1 VSENS
6 QHASSPRP
14 NPRLPSEK
22 YRDITAVGKDQLK
35 ATSALMKMKV
45 KIGLKHKSESE
56 LEALLQRDKPLGFLE
71 TMHVLQALIQ
81 DRHVEPRARHYKAL
95 ILANTSTTYG
105 RPHAVRQLLEEMEDN
120 NIAADSG
127 TLHAALQVRDRSW
140 KAKFLVS

>member
-22 YRDITAVGKDQLK
+22 YRDITAVSKDELK
-35 ATSALMKMKV
+35 GPSALMKLKAM
-45 KIGLKHKSESE
+45 GLKHKSESE
-56 LEALLQRDKPLGFLE
+56 LEALLQRDKPLDFLE
-71 TMHVLQALIQ
+71 TMHVLQILIQ

-95 ILANTSTTYG
+95 ILANASTSYG

-127 TLHAALQVRDRSW
+127 TLHAALRVRDRSW